1 MESDTADSDTDVSCY
16 SYSVDELYEAVEN
29 SSKLVTRQTTVKKTI
44 SKPASLN
51 LNVSNELDCNSEIN
65 INNIEIFE
73 FNELNNDNMKII
85 PNYENET
92 ESVTNHN
99 IIADIIHDDDT
110 NKSSLEHNNNNNI
123 QNNKD
128 INVSVE
134 ENDTISQNIG
144 RKRSKKANSEAWSRN
159 DAKCKRIRGEA
170 YLGYR
175 RKEKQSTLNILHD
188 TPREERQMGPPCQSK
203 ICKQW
208 KTRFCSE
215 IKCDDRLKIFNHFWK
230 DLVCWKE
237 KQIYIL
243 SLIELVEP
251 KQRTTKS
258 LTSRRSGTYFYYL
271 KVGNSKFCVCRNM
284 FLNTFG
290 LKESTI
296 RYWLQRESLSENI
309 LPRNVREDLGI
320 VDEEIECVMETE
332 NDVSIG
338 HKKGFSRRAKKYK
351 NEYLK
356 QFFNKLPKL
365 PSHYCR
371 KSTRKLYLQTDITS
385 IAHLYNIY
393 CDACKIDNEE
403 PLSRKKFVNVY
414 NDKNLS
420 IFMPKKDQCD
430 KCCEYKVNNV
440 SEEEYQK
447 HIARKNQARE
457 EKNRDKIS
465 AESGECHTFTCD
477 LMAVQLLPYCQASA
491 LYYKMKL
498 AVHNYTIYNLSTHEA
513 ICYWFDES
521 QCDLVASVFASC
533 LVDTIEKTLSTSL
546 KPVIIYTDGCT
557 AQNRNSVLSN
567 ALLHLSIKYN
577 IDITQKYLEKGHTQ
591 MECDSVHSVIERK
604 MKTTDHYLPSQLFN
618 LATEARRYPFP
629 YKNKLLEFSFFSD
642 YSIKNLMIYD
652 SIRPGKKSFDPVV
665 TDIRVLKYCAK
676 GVILYKINYNDDFT
690 EMPRRPNKID
700 MQNVCSFPKLYESQ
714 KKISLDKWND
724 LQSLKS
730 IIPFDCHGFYDS
742 LPHMDES
749 VRKLKKT
756 QTKN

>member
-1 MESDTADSDTDVSCY
+1 MESDTADSDISVSCY

-51 LNVSNELDCNSEIN
+51 LNESNELDCYVLNDRNSEIN
-65 INNIEIFE
+65 IDNIEIFE
-73 FNELNNDNMKII
+73 FNETMLNNDKMKII

-92 ESVTNHN
+92 KSVTNHN
-99 IIADIIHDDDT
+99 IIADIIQDDDT
-110 NKSSLEHNNNNNI
+110 NKSSLEHNNNYII

-159 DAKCKRIRGEA
+159 DAKCKRTRGEA

-296 RYWLQRESLSENI
+296 RYWLQKESLSENI

-320 VDEEIECVMETE
+320 VDEETECEMETE
-332 NDVSIG
+332 NDVTIG
-338 HKKGFSRRAKKYK
+338 HKKGNSRRGKKYK
-351 NEYLK
+351 NEYLEHI
-356 QFFNKLPKL
+356 FNKLPKL

-385 IAHLYNIY
+385 IAHLYNI
-393 CDACKIDNEE
+393 
-403 PLSRKKFVNVY
+403 L
-414 NDKNLS
+414 
-420 IFMPKKDQCD
+420 
-430 KCCEYKVNNV
+430 
-440 SEEEYQK
+440 
-447 HIARKNQARE
+447 
-457 EKNRDKIS
+457 IS
-465 AESGECHTFTCD
+465 
-477 LMAVQLLPYCQASA
+477 
-491 LYYKMKL
+491 
-498 AVHNYTIYNLSTHEA
+498 N
-513 ICYWFDES
+513 
-521 QCDLVASVFASC
+521 
-533 LVDTIEKTLSTSL
+533 
-546 KPVIIYTDGCT
+546 
-557 AQNRNSVLSN
+557 
-567 ALLHLSIKYN
+567 
-577 IDITQKYLEKGHTQ
+577 
-591 MECDSVHSVIERK
+591 
-604 MKTTDHYLPSQLFN
+604 
-618 LATEARRYPFP
+618 
-629 YKNKLLEFSFFSD
+629 
-642 YSIKNLMIYD
+642 
-652 SIRPGKKSFDPVV
+652 
-665 TDIRVLKYCAK
+665 
-676 GVILYKINYNDDFT
+676 
-690 EMPRRPNKID
+690 
-700 MQNVCSFPKLYESQ
+700 
-714 KKISLDKWND
+714 
-724 LQSLKS
+724 
-730 IIPFDCHGFYDS
+730 
-742 LPHMDES
+742 
-749 VRKLKKT
+749 
-756 QTKN
+756 TK